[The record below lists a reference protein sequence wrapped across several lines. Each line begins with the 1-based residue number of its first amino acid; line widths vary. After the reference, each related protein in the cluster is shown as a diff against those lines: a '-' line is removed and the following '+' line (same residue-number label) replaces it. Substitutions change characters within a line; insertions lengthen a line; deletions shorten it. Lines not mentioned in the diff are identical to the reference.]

1 MTSLLILTALL
12 VTAPAQGP
20 AEADGLKVL
29 VLEPTGDA
37 PTGVK
42 TAVRATLVTEI
53 GGLDGFHAVSTQ
65 ELAAVMGVEA
75 EKQAFG
81 CDESSCLTEVASAL
95 DADLVVVTQLSG
107 LAGTFLISVSAFASS
122 TTSIVSASQVRA
134 TTETEVPYVVVSGLE
149 PLLSP
154 LVSLGDRKAL
164 GDALAARAAVVR
176 DRDTSPSELKQAIGE
191 AAQEAVEEK
200 AAETGA
206 AAGEKAAEALLAKAL
221 RERAEVRF
229 GPQSGPKVFMSQPT
243 FAGVD
248 ASLRAGLLATMAEA
262 AQKEGL
268 SVMTSD
274 DVKDL
279 LSRAA
284 DQASLGVDDNAD
296 NAKAFAAL
304 GDVMGVQHLVS
315 VTFTRDR
322 EDTLVQ
328 ARLINAELAEVV
340 NRREVRAS
348 RWGGSVPEAAKVA
361 IRVVLA
367 PVFGHL
373 KGTVNLSV
381 TEEGASV
388 LVDDEIIGTTPLEG
402 PLDLPGGTHVIGVS
416 KEGFIRFEETVKI
429 TKGTALTRDVTL
441 RPSPD
446 FVTAHKVK
454 AYTFAA
460 LTSGM
465 ALLSVPF
472 FLGAAAGVG
481 GWVYTGVAAAQ
492 VTNDWNAKPA
502 AERVDTIPDPNN
514 PSLTV
519 PNPEYVAF
527 QQQLAD
533 FAFAGQISSIIG
545 GLLVLVGAGAAV
557 IAVAT
562 AFFIEN
568 PWKYDDLVA
577 EPEE

>member
-1 MTSLLILTALL
+1 MTPLLTLTALL
-12 VTAPAQGP
+12 LTAPAQAEP
-20 AEADGLKVL
+20 AGLKVL
-29 VLEPTGDA
+29 VLDATGDA
-37 PTGVK
+37 PIGVK

-53 GGLDGFHAVSTQ
+53 GNLEGFTAVSTQ

-75 EKQAFG
+75 EKQALG

-95 DADLVVVTQLSG
+95 DADLVVVTQISG
-107 LAGTFLISVSAFASS
+107 LAGTFLISVSAFASA

-134 TTETEVPYVVVSGLE
+134 TTETEVPYVVVTGLE

-154 LVSLGDRKAL
+154 LVSLAERKPLA
-164 GDALAARAAVVR
+164 DALAARAATVR
-176 DRDTSPSELKQAIGE
+176 ERDTSEGELKQAIGE
-191 AAQEAVEEK
+191 AAKEAVEEK

-221 RERAEVRF
+221 RERAQVRF
-229 GPQSGPKVFMSQPT
+229 GPQSGPKVFMGQPS

-248 ASLRAGLLATMAEA
+248 ASLKAGLLATMAEA

-279 LSRAA
+279 LNRASE
-284 DQASLGVDDNAD
+284 QAALGVDDNAD

-315 VTFTRDR
+315 VTFTRDQ

-348 RWGGSVPEAAKVA
+348 RWGGSLPEAAKVA

-373 KGTVNLSV
+373 KGTVSLSV
-381 TEEGASV
+381 TEEDASV
-388 LVDDEIIGTTPLEG
+388 RVDDEIIGTTPLQA
-402 PLDLPGGTHVIGVS
+402 PLTLPGGTHIISVT
-416 KEGFIRFEETVKI
+416 KDGFISFQETVQI
-429 TKGTALTRDVTL
+429 TKGTALTREVTL
-441 RPSPD
+441 RPSED
-446 FVTAHKVK
+446 FLNAYKLK
-454 AYTFAA
+454 AYSWLTLGTAMTAA
-460 LTSGM
+460 
-465 ALLSVPF
+465 AVPSVAA
-472 FLGAAAGVG
+472 AAAGWG
-481 GWVYTGVAAAQ
+481 GYLYIFFVAIPEL
-492 VTNDWNAKPA
+492 NKRY
-502 AERVDTIPDPNN
+502 EGIPDMVVDPQTGLAVRN
-514 PSLTV
+514 PDLDLYAEQRSNLDL
-519 PNPEYVAF
+519 
-527 QQQLAD
+527 LAISSSAAG
-533 FAFAGQISSIIG
+533 FAF
-545 GLLVLVGAGAAV
+545 LAGAV
-557 IAVAT
+557 LGGVVAT
-562 AFFIEN
+562 TAFIFLEN